1 MVRGESQF
9 LQVVLCLD
17 TQAHRHTVRDIHTE
31 IGTYANTSKFEL
43 QKNTR
48 EPAIK
53 RKKMG

>member
-9 LQVVLCLD
+9 LQVVLCFD

-43 QKNTR
+43 QKNTQ